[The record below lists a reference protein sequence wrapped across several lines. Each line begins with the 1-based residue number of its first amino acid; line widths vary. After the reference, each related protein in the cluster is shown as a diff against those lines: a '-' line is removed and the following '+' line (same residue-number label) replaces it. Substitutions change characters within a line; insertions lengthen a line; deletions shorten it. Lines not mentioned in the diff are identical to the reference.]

1 MMDCATLGLRI
12 FALVNDAYTP
22 VNMLGDAL
30 KTARVQRG
38 LSLERASAEAKIS
51 QGYLHK
57 LEAGRVRSPSPR
69 VLQRLAG
76 ALGLS
81 YERLMVAAGY
91 LVPGDVRPEEA
102 VPVAAKA
109 NPTNAELLRQL
120 EAVRAELAALTQTVE
135 RLAARQ

>member
-1 MMDCATLGLRI
+1 
-12 FALVNDAYTP
+12 
-22 VNMLGDAL
+22 MLGDEL

-91 LVPGDVRPEEA
+91 LVPGDVSPEEA

-120 EAVRAELAALTQTVE
+120 EAVRAELAALTQAVE
-135 RLAARQ
+135 RLAVRQ